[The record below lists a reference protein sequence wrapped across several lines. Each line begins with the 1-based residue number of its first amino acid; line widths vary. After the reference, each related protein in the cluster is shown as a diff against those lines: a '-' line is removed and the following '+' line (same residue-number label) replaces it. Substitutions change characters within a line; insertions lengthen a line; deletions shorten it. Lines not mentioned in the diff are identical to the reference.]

1 MEKRA
6 ENVQKFIAAL
16 HGNIDVLIMS
26 RLEECE
32 SPIEELFC
40 LALME
45 ELGMLNANPS
55 MQEFSPYNSITFEL
69 QEEHLCTDVSDSA
82 KYGKYRVDFLLR
94 KPVSVMVGDKSVY
107 DGEVSLI
114 VECDGWEF
122 HSTKEAISYDN
133 MRDILILNDYG
144 TPTIR
149 FLGKDINENPSKCA
163 RIAIE
168 TLDELAREET
178 EKLEFVVENMIK
190 LEQFCFVDRL
200 KRKTKSET
208 D

>member
-6 ENVQKFIAAL
+6 ENVQKFIDAL

-40 LALME
+40 LALMN
-45 ELGMLNANPS
+45 ELGMLNANFA
-55 MQEFSPYNSITFEL
+55 MQEFPPYNPITFEL
-69 QEEHLCTDVSDSA
+69 QKEHLCTDVSDSG
-82 KYGKYRVDFLLR
+82 KYGKYRVDFRLI

-133 MRDILILNDYG
+133 TRDISILNDYG

-149 FLGKDINENPSKCA
+149 FLGKDINENYYKCA
-163 RIAIE
+163 HVAIE
-168 TLDELAREET
+168 TLDELARRET
-178 EKLEFVVENMIK
+178 EKLAFVVGNMIK
-190 LEQFCFVDRL
+190 LEQSRFVDRL
-200 KRKTKSET
+200 KQKTKSET